1 MRAQRAHDPS
11 TEIHVAE
18 CRLPRR
24 RPAFRTLLAA
34 ALIATAHLIGVWGH
48 PTSARAD
55 EVLGTFSDW
64 TAHTYEQD
72 GATMCSIYSKP
83 VKDEGDYSRRGD
95 IWGFV
100 IHRPADDRIGEVS
113 FAMGYPTRQG
123 SAVTVEIGGQRFQL
137 FTEGEGAFA
146 RPEDDPKLVRAM
158 RAGLQMVVRGTSSR
172 GTATKDTY
180 SLRGFTNAH
189 NAINRA
195 CGIN

>member
-1 MRAQRAHDPS
+1 MRALGTPHFQAAGGIRWTIAL
-11 TEIHVAE
+11 AM
-18 CRLPRR
+18 
-24 RPAFRTLLAA
+24 LAA
-34 ALIATAHLIGVWGH
+34 VLFGGPATAPWGG
-48 PTSARAD
+48 PSAARAD
-55 EVLGTFSDW
+55 EVLGTFRDW

-72 GATMCSIYSKP
+72 GAKMCSIYSKP

-113 FAMGYPTRQG
+113 FAMGYPTKQG
-123 SAVTVEIGGQRFQL
+123 SPVSVEIGGQRFQL

-158 RAGLQMVVRGTSSR
+158 RAGLEMVVRGTSSR

-189 NAINRA
+189 DAINRA
-195 CGIN
+195 CGVN